1 LGLHSINSQV
11 LPVAEPDQATRVI
24 RFGVFEVDLHTTE
37 LRKQGVRIRLPLQS
51 FQVLEALLLQP
62 GELVTRRELKE
73 KLWPAESF
81 GDFEHGLNAAVNR
94 VREALGDSSDNPRF
108 VETLPRRGYRFL
120 APVNGVPR
128 STAAGVLEDGE
139 AGKRVASP
147 TSEFLDSIAVLPF
160 ENAGAEP
167 EMEYL
172 SDGITTF
179 PTGVSSDRKRALLAF
194 LSIVIVGIVLGL
206 GIFLVRRMVR
216 PHAPEFQRLTVRQ
229 GTVFGA
235 RFAPDG
241 HNVIYSAS
249 WDGAP
254 VEIFSTDVNFSGT
267 RSLGFPG
274 TGVLAVSSSAQM
286 AVLQPAT
293 PRFMQTLQGTL
304 GQVPVTGG
312 SPRQIAEN
320 VEWADWAPDGKT
332 LATVRNILGKQRLEF
347 PMGHVLYETDGWIS
361 HPRISPKGD
370 QIAFLDHPKKDDD
383 LGVVS
388 VVDLAGHKRILSSGW
403 ESEEG
408 LAWSPDGNEV
418 WFTATETG
426 LQRRIYAVDLA
437 GHLRLSFAAPGGVT
451 LEDIAPDGRLLLTRD
466 EQRSGMMAL
475 AAGATRERDLSWL
488 DWSVPVD
495 LSSDGNTVLFVE
507 EGAQGGS
514 TYTVAVRDMRGSPPV
529 PLGEG
534 SAVGFSPDGKWAAAT
549 TVGDTQLLLLPTGVG
564 TTKRIE
570 RGDIQQYGYGVR
582 WLPDRKRI
590 VFSGNQAG
598 HQMRCFIQDIDG
610 AKPRPVTPEGV
621 HPCQVSPDGK
631 LIAGRNLAGNGGR
644 LYATDGGESRPIPGL
659 LPGEVFAWTSD
670 PKFMYVQ
677 SKQIPIRIYRL
688 DIVTGQRQLFEE
700 VSPSVVTALF
710 LTQLVLSTDG
720 RAYVYGY
727 ERVLSELYLVK
738 GLK

>member
-1 LGLHSINSQV
+1 M
-11 LPVAEPDQATRVI
+11 PEPDQSSRVI

-51 FQVLEALLLQP
+51 FQVLEALLRQP
-62 GELVTRRELKE
+62 GELVTRKELKE
-73 KLWPAESF
+73 KLWPADSF

-120 APVNGVPR
+120 APINAAPQ

-147 TSEFLDSIAVLPF
+147 TSEFLDSIAAIPF
-160 ENAGAEP
+160 ENAGGEL

-172 SDGITTF
+172 GDGLTTL
-179 PTGVSSDRKRALLAF
+179 PTGVSSGRERALLAF
-194 LSIVIVGIVLGL
+194 LSIVIVGIGLGL

-216 PHAPEFQRLTVRQ
+216 PHAPEFQRLTVRR
-229 GTVFGA
+229 GTVFAA

-249 WDGAP
+249 WDDAP

-267 RSLGFPG
+267 RSLGFQG
-274 TGVLAVSSSAQM
+274 TAVLAVSSTAQM
-286 AVLQPAT
+286 AVLQVANPPFLLT
-293 PRFMQTLQGTL
+293 QHGTL

-332 LATVRNILGKQRLEF
+332 LAIVRGVAGKLRLEF
-347 PMGHVLYETDGWIS
+347 PTGHVVYETTGWIS
-361 HPRISPKGD
+361 HPRVSPKGD
-370 QIAFLDHPKKDDD
+370 QIAFLDHPITGDD

-418 WFTATETG
+418 WFSATETG
-426 LQRRIYAVDLA
+426 VQRRIYAVDLA

-451 LEDIAPDGRLLLTRD
+451 LEDIAADGRLLLTRD
-466 EQRSGMMAL
+466 ELRAGMMAF

-507 EGAQGGS
+507 EGAQRGS
-514 TYTVAVRDMRGSPPV
+514 TYYTVAVRDMRGSPPV

-534 SAVGFSPDGKWAAAT
+534 SAVGFSPDGKWAAAM
-549 TVGDTQLLLLPTGVG
+549 TVGNTQLLLLPTGVG

-570 RGDIQQYGYGVR
+570 RGDIQQYGYIVR

-598 HQMRCFIQDIDG
+598 HQMRCFIQYIDG
-610 AKPRPVTPEGV
+610 SKPRPVTPEGV

-631 LIAGRNLAGNGGR
+631 LIAARNLAGNGGR
-644 LYATDGGESRPIPGL
+644 LYATDGTESRPIPGL
-659 LPGEVFAWTSD
+659 LPGEDFAWTSD
-670 PKFMYVQ
+670 PKFMYVHQ
-677 SKQIPIRIYRL
+677 SIQFPIRIYRL

-700 VSPSVVTALF
+700 VNPSVVVTGLS
-710 LTQLVLSTDG
+710 LTHLLLSSDG

>member
-11 LPVAEPDQATRVI
+11 LRVPEPDQATRVI

-37 LRKQGVRIRLPLQS
+37 LRRQGVRIRLPLQS
-51 FQVLEALLLQP
+51 FQVLEALLRRP
-62 GELVTRRELKE
+62 GELVTRKELKE
-73 KLWPAESF
+73 KLWPADSF

-94 VREALGDSSDNPRF
+94 VRDALGDSSDNPRF

-120 APVNGVPR
+120 APVNGAPQ

-139 AGKRVASP
+139 AVKRVASP

-160 ENAGAEP
+160 EDAGGEP
-167 EMEYL
+167 EMKYL
-172 SDGITTF
+172 GDGLTTF
-179 PTGVSSDRKRALLAF
+179 PTGVGSGRKHALLAF

-206 GIFLVRRMVR
+206 GIFLVRRTVR
-216 PHAPEFQRLTVRQ
+216 SQAPEFQRLTVRQ

-274 TGVLAVSSSAQM
+274 TAVLAVSSTAQM
-286 AVLQPAT
+286 AVLQLPN
-293 PRFMQTLQGTL
+293 PRILLTLHGIL

-312 SPRQIAEN
+312 SPRQIAES

-332 LATVRNILGKQRLEF
+332 LAIVRDLLGKQRLEF
-347 PMGHVLYETDGWIS
+347 PIGHVVFETTSWIS
-361 HPRISPKGD
+361 FPRVSPKGD
-370 QIAFLDHPKKDDD
+370 QIAFLDHPNRYDD

-388 VVDLAGHKRILSSGW
+388 VVDLAGHKRVLSSGW

-408 LAWSPDGNEV
+408 LAWSPDGKEV
-418 WFTATETG
+418 WFSATETG
-426 LQRRIYAVDLA
+426 LQRSIYAVDLG
-437 GHLRLSFAAPGGVT
+437 GHLRLSFAAPSGVT

-466 EQRSGMMAL
+466 EQRYSMMGL
-475 AAGATRERDLSWL
+475 AAGATRERNLSWL

-507 EGAQGGS
+507 EGAQRGS

-534 SAVGFSPDGKWAAAT
+534 TAAGLSPDGKWAAAI
-549 TVGDTQLLLLPTGVG
+549 VGSQLVLLPTGVG

-570 RGDIQQYGYGVR
+570 RGEIQQYGYTVS

-590 VFSGNQAG
+590 LFSGNQPG

-621 HPCQVSPDGK
+621 QPCQVSPDGK
-631 LIAGRNLAGNGGR
+631 LIAARNLAGNGGR
-644 LYATDGGESRPIPGL
+644 LYATDGGGSRPIPGL

-670 PKFMYVQ
+670 SKFMYVQ
-677 SKQIPIRIYRL
+677 SRQIPIRIYRL
-688 DIVTGQRQLFEE
+688 DIATGQRQFFEE
-700 VSPSVVTALF
+700 VKPSVVMTGLS
-710 LTQLVLSTDG
+710 LNQLLLSSDG

-727 ERVLSELYLVK
+727 QRLLSELYLVK